1 MASNRVTLN
10 LFSRAI
16 LGNDVAELGGEK
28 PFPSSWALVERSR
41 ERGAGVCPVRL
52 IRLFPALDLVAQLTG
67 TFVIFGVECLF
78 QLLAE
83 FFHGHG
89 GGGLLITSLPGR
101 GIALRFFFA
110 TRLGGGFLATA
121 FALAGLRL
129 ALALLG
135 RHALPVFALGTILS
149 FAVRAAKEIAGAPT
163 LALDVLMISG
173 GIAAMIG
180 FAALFDLSRRAATV
194 PARVG

>member
-1 MASNRVTLN
+1 MFSASYPWLRDLCD
-10 LFSRAI
+10 SR
-16 LGNDVAELGGEK
+16 
-28 PFPSSWALVERSR
+28 P
-41 ERGAGVCPVRL
+41 
-52 IRLFPALDLVAQLTG
+52 
-67 TFVIFGVECLF
+67 
-78 QLLAE
+78 LA
-83 FFHGHG
+83 
-89 GGGLLITSLPGR
+89 P
-101 GIALRFFFA
+101 
-110 TRLGGGFLATA
+110 
-121 FALAGLRL
+121 
-129 ALALLG
+129 LALLG